1 MGRAGEI
8 ASGGKAAR
16 ECRTPRRWRA
26 LLYSTTFVL
35 CGTVGF
41 GQEKVTY
48 QDHVLPL
55 IENHCAKCHNA
66 DKKKGDLDLT
76 SYNGAMK
83 GGGSGQVVMAGNADS
98 SKLYKSI
105 THVEEP
111 TMPPNKPRLGDKDL
125 DVFKK
130 WITGGLLETS
140 GSKAI
145 AAAKPAIDLA
155 VKGSGR
161 AKPEGPPPMPPEL
174 PLDPVVHT
182 PRGSALTGLAAS
194 PWAPLV
200 AIGGQKQVLLYNTD
214 RLELIGIIPFTEG
227 TPAHVQFSR
236 NGKLLLV
243 AGGHGGKSG
252 RVVVWDITKAE
263 RVMTV
268 GAEYDTVLAAD
279 ISPDQTK
286 IALGGPDRLVKIY
299 STASGELLHKIKKH
313 TDWVTAL
320 AFSGNGELV
329 ASGDRNGGISI
340 WDPDN
345 GQEMFTLAGH
355 KGAITALSWRDDSR
369 ILASASEDGAIKWWE
384 SQEGKQAKTWNAHSG
399 GTLSVSF
406 GHDGRLVSCGRDNQV
421 TLWNA
426 EGNREKA
433 FEFFGEMPLRAA
445 LAHDGA
451 RVVAID
457 FNGRAAAWTSAGA
470 KRLAEL
476 DLNPAP
482 LAEQMAAV
490 EKRLQELQARGN
502 KPSAALTEA
511 EAKLA
516 AAKGESDTAKKALEQ
531 ATAEKTAK
539 EAEVER
545 LKVEAAKTPPPADIQ
560 AKLAAAREVRG
571 KAREAFT
578 NATEALKAKTAAV
591 DVAKAKVTEL
601 KAKDPADAIVS
612 AQAQLARLK
621 AAQSAGALFRTRETV
636 ATRKR
641 EHEQLVADISAKKE
655 EVTRLNKEL
664 EAADAA
670 TKSKLKGQIK
680 TLAAEIKTGEATV
693 KKIAKDLAAEE
704 ARLKQLTAEAE
715 KVRTASV
722 GGVQQSKL

>member
-1 MGRAGEI
+1 MCTT
-8 ASGGKAAR
+8 KAA
-16 ECRTPRRWRA
+16 EHSRTPRRWRA
-26 LLYSTTFVL
+26 LLCVFGFSAISV
-35 CGTVGF
+35 F

-55 IENHCAKCHNA
+55 IENHCAKCHNG

-83 GGGSGQVVMAGNADS
+83 GGGSGQVVMSGNPDS

-105 THVEEP
+105 SHAEEP
-111 TMPPNKPRLGDKDL
+111 TMPPNKPRLPDKEL
-125 DVFKK
+125 EVFKK
-130 WITGGLLETS
+130 WIAGGLLETS

-145 AAAKPAIDLA
+145 AAAKPTVDLA
-155 VKGSGR
+155 VKAGGV

-214 RLELIGIIPFTEG
+214 RLELIGIMPFTEG
-227 TPAHVQFSR
+227 SPAHVQFSR

-263 RVMTV
+263 RVTAV

-279 ISPDQTK
+279 ISPDQK
-286 IALGGPDRLVKIY
+286 QIALGGPDRLVKIY
-299 STASGELLHKIKKH
+299 STGSGELLHKIKKH
-313 TDWVTAL
+313 TDWVTAV
-320 AFSGNGELV
+320 AFSGNGEFV
-329 ASGDRNGGISI
+329 ASGDRNGGISV

-384 SQEGKQAKTWNAHSG
+384 SQEGKQAKTWNAHGG
-399 GTLSVSF
+399 GTLAVNF
-406 GHDGRLVSCGRDNQV
+406 AHDGRLVSCGRDNQV

-426 EGNREKA
+426 EGNRERS

-457 FNGRAAAWTSAGA
+457 FNGRAAAWTSADG

-482 LAEQMAAV
+482 LAEQIAV
-490 EKRLQELQARGN
+490 LEKRLQELQARGD

-516 AAKGESDTAKKALEQ
+516 LAKGDVDTAKKAVDH
-531 ATAEKTAK
+531 ATADKTAK

-545 LKVEAAKTPPPADIQ
+545 LKVEAARNPAPGDIQ

-578 NATEALKAKTAAV
+578 NATEALKAKTAAA
-591 DVAKAKVTEL
+591 DVAKAKIAEL
-601 KAKDPADAIVS
+601 KGQDPADAIAAS
-612 AQAQLARLK
+612 QAQLARLK
-621 AAQSAGALFRTRETV
+621 AAQSVGAVFRSRESV

-641 EHEQLVADISAKKE
+641 EHEQLLADITAKKE
-655 EVTRLNKEL
+655 EVARLNKEL
-664 EAADAA
+664 AAADGA

-680 TLAAEIKTGEATV
+680 SLGAEVKTAEATV
-693 KKIAKDLAAEE
+693 KKLAKDLAAEE
-704 ARLKQLTAEAE
+704 AKLKQLTAEAE
-715 KVRTASV
+715 KVRTASA

>member
-1 MGRAGEI
+1 VFDI
-8 ASGGKAAR
+8 KAA
-16 ECRTPRRWRA
+16 EDSRTPRRWCV
-26 LLYSTTFVL
+26 LLCAFTYSAMSV
-35 CGTVGF
+35 F

-55 IENHCAKCHNA
+55 IENHCAKCHNG

-83 GGGSGQVVMAGNADS
+83 GGGSGQVVMSGNPDS

-105 THVEEP
+105 SHAEEP
-111 TMPPNKPRLGDKDL
+111 TMPPNKPRLPDREL
-125 DVFKK
+125 EVFKK
-130 WITGGLLETS
+130 WIAGGLLETS

-145 AAAKPAIDLA
+145 AVAKPTVDLA
-155 VKGSGR
+155 VKGSGM

-214 RLELIGIIPFTEG
+214 SLELIGIIPFAEG

-252 RVVVWDITKAE
+252 RVVVWDIVKAE
-263 RVMTV
+263 RVMTA

-299 STASGELLHKIKKH
+299 STASGEVLHKIKKH
-313 TDWVTAL
+313 TDWVTAV
-320 AFSGNGELV
+320 AFSGNGEFV

-340 WDPDN
+340 WDADN

-355 KGAITALSWRDDSR
+355 KGAVTALSWRDDSR
-369 ILASASEDGAIKWWE
+369 ILASSSEDGAIKWWE

-406 GHDGRLVSCGRDNQV
+406 THDGRLVSCGRDNQV

-426 EGNREKA
+426 DGNKA
-433 FEFFGEMPLRAA
+433 KSFDFFGEMPLRAA

-457 FNGRAAAWTSAGA
+457 FNGRAAAWTSSDG

-482 LAEQMAAV
+482 LAEQIAAV
-490 EKRLQELQARGN
+490 AKRLQELQARGD
-502 KPSAALTEA
+502 KPSPALTEA

-516 AAKGESDTAKKALEQ
+516 AAKGEVDTAKKALEQ
-531 ATAEKTAK
+531 AMAEKTAK
-539 EAEVER
+539 EGEVER

-560 AKLAAAREVRG
+560 AKLASAREVRG

-578 NATEALKAKTAAV
+578 NATEALKTKTAAI
-591 DVAKAKVTEL
+591 DVAKTKVAEL
-601 KAKDPADAIVS
+601 KAQDPADAIAA
-612 AQAQLARLK
+612 AQARLARLK
-621 AAQSAGALFRTRETV
+621 AAQSVGAVFRTRESV

-641 EHEQLVADISAKKE
+641 EHEQLLADITAKKE
-655 EVTRLNKEL
+655 EITRLNKEI

-670 TKSKLKGQIK
+670 AQSKLKGQIK
-680 TLAAEIKTGEATV
+680 TLSTEIKTAEATV
-693 KKIAKDLAAEE
+693 KKVAKDLAAEE
-704 ARLKQLTAEAE
+704 AKLKQLTAEAE

-722 GGVQQSKL
+722 GAVQQSKL

>member
-1 MGRAGEI
+1 MRG
-8 ASGGKAAR
+8 
-16 ECRTPRRWRA
+16 
-26 LLYSTTFVL
+26 VVV
-35 CGTVGF
+35 TVGSLALVASAAA
-41 GQEKVTY
+41 QEKVTY
-48 QDHVLPL
+48 QDQVLPL

-76 SYNGAMK
+76 SYNGALK
-83 GGGSGQVVMAGNADS
+83 GGGSGQVVMSGNPDS

-105 THVEEP
+105 SHAEEP
-111 TMPPNKPRLGDKDL
+111 TMPPNKPRLPDKEL
-125 DVFKK
+125 EVFKK
-130 WITGGLLETS
+130 WIAGGLLETS

-145 AAAKPAIDLA
+145 AAAKPTVDLA
-155 VKGSGR
+155 VKAGGV

-182 PRGSALTGLAAS
+182 SRGSALTGLAAS

-214 RLELIGIIPFTEG
+214 SLELIGIIPFTEG

-299 STASGELLHKIKKH
+299 STASGEVLHKIKKH
-313 TDWVTAL
+313 TDWVTAI
-320 AFSGNGELV
+320 AFSANGEFV

-340 WDPDN
+340 WDADN

-355 KGAITALSWRDDSR
+355 KGAVTGLSWRDDSR
-369 ILASASEDGAIKWWE
+369 ILASAGEDGAIKWWE
-384 SQEGKQAKTWNAHSG
+384 SQEGKQAKTWNAHG
-399 GTLSVSF
+399 GGALSVTF
-406 GHDGRLVSCGRDNQV
+406 THDGRLVSCGRDNQV

-426 EGNREKA
+426 EGNKA
-433 FEFFGEMPLRAA
+433 KSFEFFGEMPLRAA

-457 FNGRAAAWTSAGA
+457 FNGRAAAWTSADG

-482 LAEQMAAV
+482 LAEQLAAV
-490 EKRLQELQARGN
+490 EKRLQELQARGD
-502 KPSAALTEA
+502 KPSPAMTEA

-516 AAKGESDTAKKALEQ
+516 SAKAEVDNSKKALEQ

-560 AKLAAAREVRG
+560 EKLASAREVRG

-578 NATEALKAKTAAV
+578 NATETLKAKTAAV
-591 DVAKAKVTEL
+591 DTAKAKVAEL
-601 KAKDPADAIVS
+601 KAQDPADAIAA

-621 AAQSAGALFRTRETV
+621 AAQSVGKLFRTRESV

-641 EHEQLVADISAKKE
+641 EHEQLVADIGAKKE
-655 EVTRLNKEL
+655 EITRLNKEL
-664 EAADAA
+664 DAADAA
-670 TKSKLKGQIK
+670 AKAKLKGQIK
-680 TLAAEIKTGEATV
+680 ALSAEIKTAEATV
-693 KKIAKDLAAEE
+693 KKAAKDLAAEE
-704 ARLKQLTAEAE
+704 AKLKQLTAEAD
-715 KVRTASV
+715 KVRTASA